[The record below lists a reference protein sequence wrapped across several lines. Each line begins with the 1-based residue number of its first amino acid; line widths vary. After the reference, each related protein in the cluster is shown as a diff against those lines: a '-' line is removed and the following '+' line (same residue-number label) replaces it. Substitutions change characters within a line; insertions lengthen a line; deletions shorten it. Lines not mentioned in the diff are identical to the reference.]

1 MLSNETGK
9 KGIFAVESNDFYSA
23 TAESI
28 PLWKMPDI
36 KEGVSLKVPR
46 IPYSRFNEIVEQM
59 RYVAKNQN
67 AELYIAMYYSHD
79 EQEYRFVIPDQTAVG
94 VFVIHSDLPPSPPG
108 YNQIGDLHSHVDEP
122 AGHSQFDDQ
131 DELGMPGIHITIG
144 NLLTSVFPSI
154 SCSVIVGDKRV
165 FFYPE
170 DIFEPP
176 PALEEVELEEL
187 TSVKIP
193 QVHKSRGFR
202 VLMRFYLS
210 RIWRYLKGG
219 ENA

>member
-9 KGIFAVESNDFYSA
+9 KGIFAVEDNPFYNA
-23 TAESI
+23 KAESI
-28 PLWKMPDI
+28 PLCKMPDI
-36 KEGVSLKVPR
+36 KEEVSLKIPR
-46 IPYSRFNEIVEQM
+46 IPYSKFNEIVEQM
-59 RYVAKNQN
+59 RYVAKHQN

-79 EQEYRFVIPDQTAVG
+79 ERKYLFVIPEQTAVG
-94 VFVIHSDLPPSPPG
+94 VFVIHGDLPPSPPG
-108 YNQIGDLHSHVDEP
+108 YNQIGDLHSHIDGP
-122 AGHSQFDDQ
+122 AGHSPFDDQ
-131 DELGMPGIHITIG
+131 DEMGTTGIHITIG
-144 NLLTSVFPSI
+144 NLLTSIFPSI

-176 PALEEVELEEL
+176 PSLEEEELEEL
-187 TSVKIP
+187 TSVEIP

-210 RIWRYLKGG
+210 RVWRWLKGG
-219 ENA
+219 ENE